1 MENAMSLVNSHDQ
14 TTRDG
19 RQVKFE
25 PLEPSNAITQSQQ
38 LIQGYTQ
45 RDINRMIQDIVD
57 KQLLTY
63 QMNQLQ

>member
-25 PLEPSNAITQSQQ
+25 PLEPSNAITKSQQ